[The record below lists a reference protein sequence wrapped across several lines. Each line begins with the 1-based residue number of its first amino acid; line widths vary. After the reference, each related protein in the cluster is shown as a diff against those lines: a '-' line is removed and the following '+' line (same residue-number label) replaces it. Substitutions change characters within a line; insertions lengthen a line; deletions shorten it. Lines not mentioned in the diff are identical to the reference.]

1 MDAINT
7 AVLAELQ
14 EYAQLYFSAIVELHT
29 VEGKCNLK
37 PGKYSAKE
45 LVDNLKAACGSYG
58 LPADEIF
65 NEDIE
70 ISIETFK
77 CKFPYRRIFAIL
89 AQWEAMSKA
98 GKQKAVFEIGEVEEK
113 SAKVLLNE
121 KTECGAFKT
130 KSVKLQRITGNW
142 WMPRKVK
149 KNRPIEL
156 YYELNGIMFMPGK
169 QVWSDN
175 PTDPET
181 VKWCERYNDEAM
193 SKLLLSFLG
202 NDREQTQKITP
213 YYAEIA
219 NRAGIAAT
227 PAETPQNSTETA
239 VAGNVSAKEENTAE
253 TAKYRISR
261 FGGYKIIIGNREQGR
276 VIAILMS
283 VNGHNTIEIS
293 DESASIATMG
303 EKPLQIDKPIM
314 QLSDA
319 EVLKLIY
326 SSTEPPQPP
335 EIPQRTECTII
346 ASKPRETARK
356 EPKRTISKK
365 ERVYY
370 PAWSDKFARYHFA
383 RVNKMASVPIL
394 APSGYAPPIRGDCKI
409 CIPQRAK
416 PPNCASCE
424 KINILQPP

>member
-1 MDAINT
+1 MDAINM
-7 AVLAELQ
+7 AVLAELK
-14 EYAQLYFSAIVELHT
+14 EYAQLYFSAIMEMHT

-58 LPADEIF
+58 LPTDEIF

-70 ISIETFK
+70 ISVETFN

-89 AQWEAMSKA
+89 AQWEAMCKA

-121 KTECGAFKT
+121 KTECGAFKA

-149 KNRPIEL
+149 KNQPIAL
-156 YYELNGIMFMPGK
+156 YYELNGIMFIPGK

-175 PTDPET
+175 LTDHET

-193 SKLLLSFLG
+193 SKLLLSFLS
-202 NDREQTQKITP
+202 NDREQTQKNTP
-213 YYAEIA
+213 YYAEIV

-276 VIAILMS
+276 AIAILMS

-409 CIPQRAK
+409 GVFQRAK
-416 PPNCASCE
+416 PPNRIQYT
-424 KINILQPP
+424 KTNILQPP

>member
-1 MDAINT
+1 MDAINM
-7 AVLAELQ
+7 AVLAELK
-14 EYAQLYFSAIVELHT
+14 EYAQLYFSAIMEMHT

-58 LPADEIF
+58 LPTDEIF

-70 ISIETFK
+70 ISVETFN

-89 AQWEAMSKA
+89 AQWEAMCKA

-219 NRAGIAAT
+219 NKAKIAAT
-227 PAETPQNSTETA
+227 PAGIPQISTETA
-239 VAGNVSAKEENTAE
+239 KITNVSTEGENTAE
-253 TAKYRISR
+253 TAKYRVSR
-261 FGGYKIIIGNREQGR
+261 FGGYKIIIGDRVQGK
-276 VIAILMS
+276 VIAVLMS
-283 VNGHNTIEIS
+283 INGHNTIETS
-293 DESASIATMG
+293 DESAGIATMG
-303 EKPLQIDKPIM
+303 EVSLQIGKPIM

-326 SSTEPPQPP
+326 SSTEPPHPP
-335 EIPQRTECTII
+335 ETPQTVKHTTCVY
-346 ASKPRETARK
+346 KPRETVRK
-356 EPKRTISKK
+356 LPKLVIRNCRTTHVRQELGVQGYSML
-365 ERVYY
+365 
-370 PAWSDKFARYHFA
+370 AD
-383 RVNKMASVPIL
+383 ASATL
-394 APSGYAPPIRGDCKI
+394 AAINAPPIRGDCALTGRG
-409 CIPQRAK
+409 QRIA
-416 PPNCASCE
+416 PTGNTR
-424 KINILQPP
+424 